1 VRLDL
6 LFGDAKFS
14 ICARIVKDV
23 DVIPYMAVFLFAE
36 LGVNVQSNVQRL
48 VSLRDVDRAIIE
60 LESVGSVI
68 PVRTMA
74 APSVYSFDLD

>member
-23 DVIPYMAVFLFAE
+23 DVIPYMVFLFAE